1 MTENYF
7 NKVKNYLLDLEVT
20 IVSEDADNGIFVI
33 QKEEEG
39 VMNMVLA
46 IADPILI
53 MEQPLFDVK
62 NESIELYR
70 TLLQKNRDIIHGAMV
85 LDEEA
90 KTVIYR
96 DTLELANLDINELE
110 ASIES
115 LSLLLSEFG
124 DEILKFAK

>member
-7 NKVKNYLLDLEVT
+7 NKVKNYLLELEVT